1 MLWNTIHVQKKIV
14 SDCVINDPTMII
26 FLAGLRKKTST
37 DNTTSFFCKFWVF
50 NIEVLIVVW

>member
-1 MLWNTIHVQKKIV
+1 MKYHPCAEKDV
-14 SDCVINDPTMII
+14 SDCVIKDPTMIV